1 MWGVAQLTVLVRSFW
16 AKVRAEAVKGST
28 ISRAWDQHLLIQD
41 PQQPPAVSPRAA
53 GQHLWLPKNG
63 VIPWSPG
70 TVDGSQHAP
79 LPSTSALSWEE
90 RKPLPNCVPL
100 ITHATCTAHHEA
112 AQPSATLQ
120 AEERCSRHGQ
130 SNQFPQWPPD
140 PVTCEGFRSTMDS
153 VADGERSG
161 RSKDTST
168 FSWKTLFKSS
178 LQSGVRP
185 QVCAGG
191 DGDGA
196 ELPLGTALQVQS
208 TALQGLRSA
217 R

>member
-1 MWGVAQLTVLVRSFW
+1 MWGAAQLTVLVRSFR
-16 AKVRAEAVKGST
+16 AKVRAKAVKGST

-100 ITHATCTAHHEA
+100 ITQCHVHCTPRGSTAFCNP
-112 AQPSATLQ
+112 PSRRKMLQ
-120 AEERCSRHGQ
+120 AWAEQPISPVATGPSYLRGVQVDNGQRGRWRALWKIKRHL
-130 SNQFPQWPPD
+130 NIFL
-140 PVTCEGFRSTMDS
+140 ENII
-153 VADGERSG
+153 
-161 RSKDTST
+161 
-168 FSWKTLFKSS
+168 
-178 LQSGVRP
+178 
-185 QVCAGG
+185 
-191 DGDGA
+191 
-196 ELPLGTALQVQS
+196 
-208 TALQGLRSA
+208 
-217 R
+217 